1 MSGIDVHSYE
11 QNAVNL
17 PGLFCSSAI
26 WTFSFH
32 TVAVIFG
39 SMNAFTGAPASSLS
53 RYEKTRFCS
62 SLLVGSFM
70 IIGCASG
77 SLLT

>member
-1 MSGIDVHSYE
+1 M
-11 QNAVNL
+11 NL
-17 PGLFCSSAI
+17 PGWLFSSAI
-26 WTFSFH
+26 LTFSFH

-62 SLLVGSFM
+62 SWLFGSFM
-70 IIGCASG
+70 ISGCASG